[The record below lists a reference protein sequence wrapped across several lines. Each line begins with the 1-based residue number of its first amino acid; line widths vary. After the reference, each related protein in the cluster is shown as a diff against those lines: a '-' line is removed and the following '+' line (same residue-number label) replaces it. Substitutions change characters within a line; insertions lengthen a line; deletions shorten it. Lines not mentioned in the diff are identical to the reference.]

1 MINFQYKYSRMLK
14 IKTKLISETVGTL
27 FLLLIVVG
35 SGIMGENL
43 TENKAVVLLANSIST
58 AFGLIVLIWSFG
70 PYSGAH
76 FNPAV
81 SILMMLLGKLTKQE
95 MLFYVLCQLIGGILG
110 VIFANM
116 IFDLDII
123 SISDNRRLTR
133 GIFISEIFATFGL
146 LITILLV
153 GKQKTEMVAVA
164 VGLYIGAAYW
174 FTSSTSFSNPAVTIA
189 RALSNTFTG
198 IIPSDVIPFIF
209 AQLIGT
215 VIVYI
220 IYKHV
225 YE

>member
-1 MINFQYKYSRMLK
+1 M
-14 IKTKLISETVGTL
+14 KTKLISETIGTL

-43 TENKAVVLLANSIST
+43 TENKAVVLLANSIAT
-58 AFGLIVLIWSFG
+58 AFGLIVLIWTFG

-81 SILMMLLGKLTKQE
+81 SILMMLLGKLTKQD
-95 MLFYVLCQLIGGILG
+95 MLFYVLCQLIGGVLG

-123 SISDNRRLTR
+123 SISDNKRLTS
-133 GIFISEIFATFGL
+133 GIFVSEIIATFGL
-146 LITILLV
+146 LITILLLS
-153 GKQKTEMVAVA
+153 KQKTEMVAPA

-189 RALSNTFTG
+189 RTLSNTFTG

-215 VIVYI
+215 LIVYF

-225 YE
+225 YD

>member
-1 MINFQYKYSRMLK
+1 M
-14 IKTKLISETVGTL
+14 

-43 TENKAVVLLANSIST
+43 TENKAVVLLANSIAT
-58 AFGLIVLIWSFG
+58 AFGLIVLIWTFG

-76 FNPAV
+76 FNPVV
-81 SILMMLLGKLTKQE
+81 SIVMMLLGKLTKYE
-95 MLFYVLCQLIGGILG
+95 TVLFILFQVVGGVLG
-110 VIFANM
+110 VMIANI

-123 SISDNRRLTR
+123 SISDNRRLTS

-153 GKQKTEMVAVA
+153 SKQKPEMVAAA
-164 VGLYIGAAYW
+164 VGLYIGSAYW

-189 RALSNTFTG
+189 RTLSNTFTG
-198 IIPSDVIPFIF
+198 IVPSDVIPFIL
-209 AQLIGT
+209 AQLTGT
-215 VIVYI
+215 FIVYF
-220 IYKHV
+220 IYKYV

>member
-1 MINFQYKYSRMLK
+1 M
-14 IKTKLISETVGTL
+14 KTKLISETVGTL

-43 TENKAVVLLANSIST
+43 TENKAVVLLANSIAT

-81 SILMMLLGKLTKQE
+81 SIVMMLLGKLTKQE
-95 MLFYVLCQLIGGILG
+95 MLFYVLCQLIGGVLG

-116 IFDLDII
+116 IFDLDIV
-123 SISDNRRLTR
+123 SISDNRRLTS
-133 GIFISEIFATFGL
+133 GIFISEIIATFGL

-153 GKQKTEMVAVA
+153 GKQKTEMVAPA

-189 RALSNTFTG
+189 RTLSNTFTG

-215 VIVYI
+215 LIVYF

>member
-1 MINFQYKYSRMLK
+1 M
-14 IKTKLISETVGTL
+14 KTKLISETVGTL

-43 TENKAVVLLANSIST
+43 TENKAVVLLANSIAT
-58 AFGLIVLIWSFG
+58 AFGLIVLIWTFG

-76 FNPAV
+76 FNPVV
-81 SILMMLLGKLTKQE
+81 SIVMMLLGKLTKQD
-95 MLFYVLCQLIGGILG
+95 MLFYVLCQLIGGVLG

-123 SISDNRRLTR
+123 SISENKRLTS
-133 GIFISEIFATFGL
+133 GIFISEIIATFGL

-153 GKQKTEMVAVA
+153 GKQKTEMVAPA

-189 RALSNTFTG
+189 RTLSNTFTG

-215 VIVYI
+215 LIVYF

>member
-1 MINFQYKYSRMLK
+1 MK
-14 IKTKLISETVGTL
+14 IKLISETIGTL

-43 TENKAVVLLANSIST
+43 TENKGVVLLANSIAT
-58 AFGLIVLIWSFG
+58 AFGLIVLIWTFG

-76 FNPAV
+76 FNPVV
-81 SILMMLLGKLTKQE
+81 SIVMMHLGKLTKQD
-95 MLFYVLCQLIGGILG
+95 MLFYVICQLIGGVLG

-123 SISDNRRLTR
+123 SISDNKRLTI
-133 GIFISEIFATFGL
+133 GIFISEIIATFGL

-153 GKQKTEMVAVA
+153 GKQKTEMVAPA

-189 RALSNTFTG
+189 RTLSNTFTG

-215 VIVYI
+215 LIVYF

-225 YE
+225 YEL

>member
-1 MINFQYKYSRMLK
+1 MK
-14 IKTKLISETVGTL
+14 IKLISETIGTL

-43 TENKAVVLLANSIST
+43 TENKAVVLLANSIAT
-58 AFGLIVLIWSFG
+58 AFGLIVLIWTFG

-76 FNPAV
+76 FNPVV
-81 SILMMLLGKLTKQE
+81 SIVMMLLGKLTKYE
-95 MLFYVLCQLIGGILG
+95 TVLFILFQVVGGVLG
-110 VIFANM
+110 VMIANI

-123 SISDNRRLTR
+123 SISDNRRLTS

-153 GKQKTEMVAVA
+153 SKQKPEMVAAA
-164 VGLYIGAAYW
+164 VGLYIGSAYW

-189 RALSNTFTG
+189 RTLSNTFTG
-198 IIPSDVIPFIF
+198 IVPSDVIPFIL
-209 AQLIGT
+209 AQLTGT
-215 VIVYI
+215 FIVYF
-220 IYKHV
+220 IYKCV

>member
-1 MINFQYKYSRMLK
+1 M
-14 IKTKLISETVGTL
+14 KTKLISETVGTL

-43 TENKAVVLLANSIST
+43 TENKAVVLLANSIAT
-58 AFGLIVLIWSFG
+58 AFGLIVLIWTFG

-76 FNPAV
+76 FNPVV
-81 SILMMLLGKLTKQE
+81 SIVMMLLGKLTKYE
-95 MLFYVLCQLIGGILG
+95 TVLFILFQVVGGVLG
-110 VIFANM
+110 VMIANI

-153 GKQKTEMVAVA
+153 SKQKPEMVAAA
-164 VGLYIGAAYW
+164 VGLYIGSAYW

-189 RALSNTFTG
+189 RTLSNTFTG
-198 IIPSDVIPFIF
+198 IVPSDVIPFIL

-215 VIVYI
+215 FIVYYV
-220 IYKHV
+220 YKHV

>member
-1 MINFQYKYSRMLK
+1 M
-14 IKTKLISETVGTL
+14 KTKLISETVGTL

-43 TENKAVVLLANSIST
+43 TENKGVVLLANSIAT
-58 AFGLIVLIWSFG
+58 AFGLIVLIWTFG

-76 FNPAV
+76 FNPVV
-81 SILMMLLGKLTKQE
+81 SIVMMLLGKLTKQD
-95 MLFYVLCQLIGGILG
+95 MLFYVLCQLIGGVLG

-123 SISDNRRLTR
+123 SISDNKRLTS
-133 GIFISEIFATFGL
+133 GIFISEVIATFGL

-153 GKQKTEMVAVA
+153 GKQKTEMVAPA

-189 RALSNTFTG
+189 RTLSNTFTG

-215 VIVYI
+215 LIVYF

>member
-1 MINFQYKYSRMLK
+1 MK
-14 IKTKLISETVGTL
+14 IKLISETIGTF

-35 SGIMGENL
+35 SGIMGGNL
-43 TENKAVVLLANSIST
+43 TENKGVVLLANSIAT
-58 AFGLIVLIWSFG
+58 AFGLIVLIWTFG

-76 FNPAV
+76 FNPVV
-81 SILMMLLGKLTKQE
+81 SIVMMLLGKLTKQD
-95 MLFYVLCQLIGGILG
+95 MLFYVICQLIGGVLG

-123 SISDNRRLTR
+123 SISDNKRLTI
-133 GIFISEIFATFGL
+133 GIFISEIIATFGL

-153 GKQKTEMVAVA
+153 GKQKTEMVAPA

-189 RALSNTFTG
+189 RTLSNTFTG

-215 VIVYI
+215 SIVYF

-225 YE
+225 YEL

>member
-1 MINFQYKYSRMLK
+1 M
-14 IKTKLISETVGTL
+14 KTKLISETIGTL

-43 TENKAVVLLANSIST
+43 TENKAVVLLANSIAT
-58 AFGLIVLIWSFG
+58 AFGLIVLIWTFG
-70 PYSGAH
+70 SYSGAH

-81 SILMMLLGKLTKQE
+81 SIIMMLLGKLTKQD
-95 MLFYVLCQLIGGILG
+95 MLFYVLCQLIGGVLG

-123 SISDNRRLTR
+123 FISDNKRLTI
-133 GIFISEIFATFGL
+133 GIFISEIIATFGL

-153 GKQKTEMVAVA
+153 GKQKTEMVAPA

-189 RALSNTFTG
+189 RTLSNTFTG

-215 VIVYI
+215 LIVYF

>member
-1 MINFQYKYSRMLK
+1 MK
-14 IKTKLISETVGTL
+14 IKLISETIGTL

-43 TENKAVVLLANSIST
+43 TENKGVVLLANSIAT
-58 AFGLIVLIWSFG
+58 AFGLIVLIWTFG

-81 SILMMLLGKLTKQE
+81 SFVMMLLGKLTKQD
-95 MLFYVLCQLIGGILG
+95 MFFYVLCQLIGGVLG

-123 SISDNRRLTR
+123 SISENKRLTS
-133 GIFISEIFATFGL
+133 GIFISEIIATFGL

-153 GKQKTEMVAVA
+153 GKQKTEMVAPA

-189 RALSNTFTG
+189 RTLSNTFTG

-215 VIVYI
+215 LIVYF

-225 YE
+225 YD

>member
-1 MINFQYKYSRMLK
+1 MK
-14 IKTKLISETVGTL
+14 IKLISEMIGTL

-43 TENKAVVLLANSIST
+43 TENKGVVLLANSIAT
-58 AFGLIVLIWSFG
+58 AFGLIVLIWTFG

-81 SILMMLLGKLTKQE
+81 SFVMMLLGKLTKQD
-95 MLFYVLCQLIGGILG
+95 MFFYVLCQLIGGVLG

-123 SISDNRRLTR
+123 SISENKRLTS
-133 GIFISEIFATFGL
+133 GIFISEIIATIGL

-153 GKQKTEMVAVA
+153 GKQKTEMVAPA

-189 RALSNTFTG
+189 RTLSNTFTG

-215 VIVYI
+215 LIVYF

-225 YE
+225 YEL

>member
-1 MINFQYKYSRMLK
+1 MK
-14 IKTKLISETVGTL
+14 IKLISETIGTL

-43 TENKAVVLLANSIST
+43 TENKGVVLLANSIAT
-58 AFGLIVLIWSFG
+58 AFGLIVLIWTFG

-76 FNPAV
+76 FNPVV
-81 SILMMLLGKLTKQE
+81 SIVMVLLGKLTKQD
-95 MLFYVLCQLIGGILG
+95 MLFYVLCQLIGGVLG

-123 SISDNRRLTR
+123 SISDNKRLTI
-133 GIFISEIFATFGL
+133 GIFISEIIATFGL

-153 GKQKTEMVAVA
+153 GKQKTEMVAPA

-189 RALSNTFTG
+189 RSLSNTFTG

-209 AQLIGT
+209 SQLIGT
-215 VIVYI
+215 LIVYFL
-220 IYKHV
+220 YKHV
-225 YE
+225 YEL

>member
-1 MINFQYKYSRMLK
+1 MK
-14 IKTKLISETVGTL
+14 IKLISEMIGTL

-43 TENKAVVLLANSIST
+43 TENKAVVLLANSIAT
-58 AFGLIVLIWSFG
+58 AFGLIVLIWTFG

-76 FNPAV
+76 FNPVV
-81 SILMMLLGKLTKQE
+81 SIVMMFLGKLTKQD
-95 MLFYVLCQLIGGILG
+95 MLFYVLCQLIGGVLG
-110 VIFANM
+110 VIVANM
-116 IFDLDII
+116 IFDLEII
-123 SISDNRRLTR
+123 SISDNKRLTS
-133 GIFISEIFATFGL
+133 GIFISEIIATFGL

-153 GKQKTEMVAVA
+153 SKQKSEMVAVA
-164 VGLYIGAAYW
+164 VGLYIGSAYW

-189 RALSNTFTG
+189 RTLSNTFTG
-198 IIPSDVIPFIF
+198 IIPSDVVPFIF

-215 VIVYI
+215 LIVYF

>member
-1 MINFQYKYSRMLK
+1 M
-14 IKTKLISETVGTL
+14 KTKLISETIGTL

-43 TENKAVVLLANSIST
+43 TENKAVVLLANSIAT
-58 AFGLIVLIWSFG
+58 AFRLIVLIWTFG

-81 SILMMLLGKLTKQE
+81 SILMMLLGKLTKQD
-95 MLFYVLCQLIGGILG
+95 MLFYVLCQLVGGVLG

-123 SISDNRRLTR
+123 SISDNKRLTS
-133 GIFISEIFATFGL
+133 GIFISEVIATFGL

-153 GKQKTEMVAVA
+153 GKQKTEMVAPA

-189 RALSNTFTG
+189 RTLSNTFTG

-215 VIVYI
+215 LIVYF

>member
-1 MINFQYKYSRMLK
+1 MK
-14 IKTKLISETVGTL
+14 IKLISEMIGTL

-43 TENKAVVLLANSIST
+43 TENKGVVLLANSIAT
-58 AFGLIVLIWSFG
+58 AFGLIVLIWTFG

-76 FNPAV
+76 FNPVV
-81 SILMMLLGKLTKQE
+81 SIVMMLLGKLTKQD
-95 MLFYVLCQLIGGILG
+95 MLFYVFCQLIGGVLG
-110 VIFANM
+110 VVFANM

-123 SISDNRRLTR
+123 SISDNKRLTN
-133 GIFISEIFATFGL
+133 GIFVSEIIATFGL

-153 GKQKTEMVAVA
+153 GKQKTEMVAPA

-189 RALSNTFTG
+189 RTLSNTFTG

-215 VIVYI
+215 LIVYF

>member
-1 MINFQYKYSRMLK
+1 MK
-14 IKTKLISETVGTL
+14 IKLISETIGTL

-43 TENKAVVLLANSIST
+43 TENKAVVLLANSIAT
-58 AFGLIVLIWSFG
+58 AFGLIVLIWTFG

-76 FNPAV
+76 FNPVV
-81 SILMMLLGKLTKQE
+81 SIVMMLLGKLTKYE
-95 MLFYVLCQLIGGILG
+95 TVLFILFQVVGGVLG
-110 VIFANM
+110 VMIANI

-153 GKQKTEMVAVA
+153 SKQKPEMVAAA
-164 VGLYIGAAYW
+164 VGLYIGSAYW

-189 RALSNTFTG
+189 RTLSNTFTG
-198 IIPSDVIPFIF
+198 ILPSDVIPFIL
-209 AQLIGT
+209 AQLTGT
-215 VIVYI
+215 FIVYF
-220 IYKHV
+220 IYKYV

>member
-1 MINFQYKYSRMLK
+1 MK
-14 IKTKLISETVGTL
+14 IKLISETIGSL

-43 TENKAVVLLANSIST
+43 TENKGVVLLANSIAT
-58 AFGLIVLIWSFG
+58 AFGLIVLIWTFG

-76 FNPAV
+76 FNPVV
-81 SILMMLLGKLTKQE
+81 SIVMMLLGKLTKQD
-95 MLFYVLCQLIGGILG
+95 MFFYVLCQLIGGVLG

-123 SISDNRRLTR
+123 SISENKRLTS
-133 GIFISEIFATFGL
+133 GIFISEIIATFGL

-153 GKQKTEMVAVA
+153 GKQKTEMVAPA

-189 RALSNTFTG
+189 RTLSNTFTG

-215 VIVYI
+215 LIVYF

>member
-1 MINFQYKYSRMLK
+1 MK
-14 IKTKLISETVGTL
+14 IKLISETIGTL

-43 TENKAVVLLANSIST
+43 TENKGVVLLANSIAT
-58 AFGLIVLIWSFG
+58 AFGLIVLIWTFG

-81 SILMMLLGKLTKQE
+81 SFVMMLLGKLTKQD
-95 MLFYVLCQLIGGILG
+95 MFFYVLCQLIGGVVG

-116 IFDLDII
+116 IFELDII
-123 SISDNRRLTR
+123 SISDNKRLTG
-133 GIFISEIFATFGL
+133 GIFISEIIATIGL

-153 GKQKTEMVAVA
+153 GKQKTEMVAPA

-189 RALSNTFTG
+189 RTLSNTFTG

-215 VIVYI
+215 LIVYF

-225 YE
+225 YEL

>member
-1 MINFQYKYSRMLK
+1 M
-14 IKTKLISETVGTL
+14 KTKLISETIGTL

-43 TENKAVVLLANSIST
+43 TENKAVVLLANSIAT
-58 AFGLIVLIWSFG
+58 AFGLIVLIWTFG

-81 SILMMLLGKLTKQE
+81 SILMMLLGKLTKQD
-95 MLFYVLCQLIGGILG
+95 MLFYVLCQLIGGVLG

-123 SISDNRRLTR
+123 SISDNKRLTS
-133 GIFISEIFATFGL
+133 GIFVSEIIATFGL

-153 GKQKTEMVAVA
+153 SKQKTGMVAPA

-189 RALSNTFTG
+189 RTLSNTFTG

-209 AQLIGT
+209 AQFIGT
-215 VIVYI
+215 LIVYL

>member
-1 MINFQYKYSRMLK
+1 MK
-14 IKTKLISETVGTL
+14 IKLISETIGTL

-43 TENKAVVLLANSIST
+43 TENKAVVLLANSIAT
-58 AFGLIVLIWSFG
+58 AFGLIVLIWTFG

-76 FNPAV
+76 FNPVV
-81 SILMMLLGKLTKQE
+81 SIVMMLLGKLTKYE
-95 MLFYVLCQLIGGILG
+95 TVFFILFQVVGGVLG
-110 VIFANM
+110 VMIANI

-153 GKQKTEMVAVA
+153 SKQKPEMVAAA
-164 VGLYIGAAYW
+164 VGLYIGSAYW

-189 RALSNTFTG
+189 RTLSNTFTG
-198 IIPSDVIPFIF
+198 IVPSDVIPFIL
-209 AQLIGT
+209 AQLTGT
-215 VIVYI
+215 FIVYF
-220 IYKHV
+220 IYKYV

>member
-1 MINFQYKYSRMLK
+1 MK
-14 IKTKLISETVGTL
+14 IKLISETIGTL

-43 TENKAVVLLANSIST
+43 TENKGVVLLANSIAT
-58 AFGLIVLIWSFG
+58 AFGLIVLIWTFG

-76 FNPAV
+76 FNPVV
-81 SILMMLLGKLTKQE
+81 SIVMMLLGKLTKQD
-95 MLFYVLCQLIGGILG
+95 MLFYVLCQLIGGVLG

-123 SISDNRRLTR
+123 SISDNKRLTS
-133 GIFISEIFATFGL
+133 GIFISEVIATFGL

-153 GKQKTEMVAVA
+153 SKQKTEMVAPA

-189 RALSNTFTG
+189 RTLSNTFTG

-215 VIVYI
+215 LIVYF

>member
-1 MINFQYKYSRMLK
+1 MK
-14 IKTKLISETVGTL
+14 IKLISETIGTL

-43 TENKAVVLLANSIST
+43 TENKGVVLLANSIAT
-58 AFGLIVLIWSFG
+58 AFGLIVLIWTFG

-76 FNPAV
+76 FNPVV
-81 SILMMLLGKLTKQE
+81 SIVMMLLGKLTKQD
-95 MLFYVLCQLIGGILG
+95 MFFYVLCQLIGGVLG

-123 SISDNRRLTR
+123 SISENKRLTS
-133 GIFISEIFATFGL
+133 GIFISEIIATFGL

-153 GKQKTEMVAVA
+153 GKQKTEMVAPA

-189 RALSNTFTG
+189 RTLSNTFTG

-215 VIVYI
+215 LIVYF

>member
-1 MINFQYKYSRMLK
+1 MK
-14 IKTKLISETVGTL
+14 IKLISETIGTL

-43 TENKAVVLLANSIST
+43 TENKAVVLLANSIAT
-58 AFGLIVLIWSFG
+58 AFGLIVLIWTFA

-81 SILMMLLGKLTKQE
+81 SIVMMLLGKLTKQD
-95 MLFYVLCQLIGGILG
+95 MLFYVLCQLIGGVLG
-110 VIFANM
+110 VVFANM

-123 SISDNRRLTR
+123 SISDNKRLTS
-133 GIFISEIFATFGL
+133 GIFVSEIIATFGL

-153 GKQKTEMVAVA
+153 SKQKPEMVAPA

-189 RALSNTFTG
+189 RTLSNTFTG

-209 AQLIGT
+209 AQLIGAL
-215 VIVYI
+215 IVYF

-225 YE
+225 YEL

>member
-1 MINFQYKYSRMLK
+1 MK
-14 IKTKLISETVGTL
+14 IKLLSETIGTL

-43 TENKAVVLLANSIST
+43 TENKGVVLLANSIAT
-58 AFGLIVLIWSFG
+58 AFGLIVLIWTFG

-81 SILMMLLGKLTKQE
+81 SFVMMLLGKLTKQD
-95 MLFYVLCQLIGGILG
+95 MFFYVLCQLIGGVLG

-123 SISDNRRLTR
+123 SISENKRLTS
-133 GIFISEIFATFGL
+133 GIFISEIIATIGL

-153 GKQKTEMVAVA
+153 GKQKTEMVAPA
-164 VGLYIGAAYW
+164 VGLYIGAAHW

-189 RALSNTFTG
+189 RTLSNTFTG

-215 VIVYI
+215 LIVYF

-225 YE
+225 YEL

>member
-1 MINFQYKYSRMLK
+1 M
-14 IKTKLISETVGTL
+14 KTKLISETIGTI

-43 TENKAVVLLANSIST
+43 TENKAVVLLANSIAT
-58 AFGLIVLIWSFG
+58 AFGLIVLIWTFG

-76 FNPAV
+76 FNPVV
-81 SILMMLLGKLTKQE
+81 SIVMMLLGKLTKQD
-95 MLFYVLCQLIGGILG
+95 MLFYVLCQLIGGVLG

-123 SISDNRRLTR
+123 SISENKRLTS
-133 GIFISEIFATFGL
+133 GIFISEVIATFGL

-153 GKQKTEMVAVA
+153 GKQKTEMVAPA

-189 RALSNTFTG
+189 RTLSNTFTG

-215 VIVYI
+215 LIVYF

>member
-1 MINFQYKYSRMLK
+1 MILFLSRMK
-14 IKTKLISETVGTL
+14 IKLISETIGTL

-43 TENKAVVLLANSIST
+43 TENKGVVLLANSIAT
-58 AFGLIVLIWSFG
+58 AVGLIVLIWTFG
-70 PYSGAH
+70 PYCGAH

-81 SILMMLLGKLTKQE
+81 SFVMMLLGKLTKQD
-95 MLFYVLCQLIGGILG
+95 MFFYVLCQLIGGVLG

-123 SISDNRRLTR
+123 SISENKRLTS
-133 GIFISEIFATFGL
+133 GIFISEIIATIGL
-146 LITILLV
+146 SITILLV
-153 GKQKTEMVAVA
+153 GKQKTEMVAPA

-189 RALSNTFTG
+189 RTLSNTFTG

-215 VIVYI
+215 LIVYF

>member
-1 MINFQYKYSRMLK
+1 M
-14 IKTKLISETVGTL
+14 KTKLFSETIGTF

-43 TENKAVVLLANSIST
+43 TENKAIVLLANSIAT
-58 AFGLIVLIWSFG
+58 AFGLIVLIWTFG

-76 FNPAV
+76 FNPVV
-81 SILMMLLGKLTKQE
+81 SIVMMLLGKLTKYE
-95 MLFYVLCQLIGGILG
+95 TILFILFQVVGGVLG
-110 VIFANM
+110 VMIANI

-153 GKQKTEMVAVA
+153 SKQKPEMVAAA
-164 VGLYIGAAYW
+164 VGLYIGSAYW

-189 RALSNTFTG
+189 RTLSNTFTG
-198 IIPSDVIPFIF
+198 IVPSDVIPFIL
-209 AQLIGT
+209 AQLTGT
-215 VIVYI
+215 FIVYF
-220 IYKHV
+220 IYKYV

>member
-1 MINFQYKYSRMLK
+1 MK
-14 IKTKLISETVGTL
+14 IKLISETIGTL

-43 TENKAVVLLANSIST
+43 TENKGVVLLANSIAT
-58 AFGLIVLIWSFG
+58 AFGLIVLIWTFG

-81 SILMMLLGKLTKQE
+81 SFVMMLLGKLTKQD
-95 MLFYVLCQLIGGILG
+95 MFFYVLCQLIGGVLG

-123 SISDNRRLTR
+123 SISDNKRLTI
-133 GIFISEIFATFGL
+133 GIFISEIIATFGL

-153 GKQKTEMVAVA
+153 GKQKTEMVAPA

-189 RALSNTFTG
+189 RTLSNTFTG

-215 VIVYI
+215 LIVYF

-225 YE
+225 YEL

>member
-1 MINFQYKYSRMLK
+1 MK
-14 IKTKLISETVGTL
+14 IKLISETIGTL

-43 TENKAVVLLANSIST
+43 TENKGVVLLANSIAT
-58 AFGLIVLIWSFG
+58 AFGLIVLIWTFG
-70 PYSGAH
+70 PFSGAH

-81 SILMMLLGKLTKQE
+81 SFVMMLLGKLTKQD
-95 MLFYVLCQLIGGILG
+95 MFFYVLCQLIGGVLG

-123 SISDNRRLTR
+123 SISENKRLTS
-133 GIFISEIFATFGL
+133 GIFISEIIATFGL

-153 GKQKTEMVAVA
+153 GKQKTEMVAPA

-189 RALSNTFTG
+189 RTLSNTFTG

-215 VIVYI
+215 LIVYF

-225 YE
+225 YEL

>member
-1 MINFQYKYSRMLK
+1 MK
-14 IKTKLISETVGTL
+14 IKLISETIGTL

-43 TENKAVVLLANSIST
+43 TENKGVVLLANSIAT
-58 AFGLIVLIWSFG
+58 AFGLIVLIWTFG

-76 FNPAV
+76 FNPVV
-81 SILMMLLGKLTKQE
+81 SIVMMLLGKLTKQD
-95 MLFYVLCQLIGGILG
+95 MLFYVLCQLIGGVLG
-110 VIFANM
+110 VILANM

-123 SISDNRRLTR
+123 SISENKRLTS
-133 GIFISEIFATFGL
+133 GIFISEVIATFGL

-153 GKQKTEMVAVA
+153 GKQKTEMVAPA

-189 RALSNTFTG
+189 RTLSNTFTG

-215 VIVYI
+215 LIVYF